1 MESNGAVLFRLSA
14 AALAVSASFSAI
26 AADPPAT
33 AAPSLDEL
41 RGRLTEQQ
49 QLIEKLKQDIQRQ
62 EQELSRLRQQ
72 IDAASGGSKPAV
84 AQPSPAQQ
92 PAPQPARAAAP
103 SAAPAAAGAATGAVA
118 GAATAQNN
126 NGQQPPAQRTGTPPP
141 SQTASADDYVAPP
154 AVAPIFEGPGVLTPK
169 DKWVIEPSYEYSYAS
184 NNRIA
189 LVGYTVIPAIL
200 IGLIDVREVKR
211 NTMIGAFTVRRGIT
225 NRFEMEARI
234 PYVYR
239 FDSSISREV
248 FQGSAVDSVFDANGK
263 GLGDVE
269 VVGRYQFN
277 NGGIDKPFYI
287 GSLRFKSRTGKDPFE
302 VETNRTLPGGRG
314 TGLQTELPTG
324 TGFYSLQ
331 PTLTVLYPSDPAVF
345 FANLSYQYSFKRN
358 NVQAKTDTGWEDIGS
373 VQPGGIWEFGFGMG
387 MSINERASFSIGYDQ
402 QSVGKLKQNGQ
413 AAPASVRVQLAS
425 LLLGFSYRL
434 TSATTLNVSIGAGLT
449 SDSQDLQLTV
459 RLPIMF

>member
-1 MESNGAVLFRLSA
+1 M
-14 AALAVSASFSAI
+14 SASFGAV
-26 AADPPAT
+26 AADPPA
-33 AAPSLDEL
+33 AGPSLDEL

-72 IDAASGGSKPAV
+72 IDAASGGAKPAV

-92 PAPQPARAAAP
+92 ATPQPQRAAAP
-103 SAAPAAAGAATGAVA
+103 SAAPAAAAGAAA
-118 GAATAQNN
+118 GAATAQS
-126 NGQQPPAQRTGTPPP
+126 GQNTNAQQAQAPAPQRTGTPPP
-141 SQTASADDYVAPP
+141 AQTASADDYVAPP

-169 DKWVIEPSYEYSYAS
+169 GKWVVEPSYEYSYAS
-184 NNRIA
+184 SNRIA

-211 NTMIGAFTVRRGIT
+211 NTMIGAFTVRRGFT

-239 FDSSISREV
+239 FDSSVSREV

-263 GLGDVE
+263 GIGDVE

-358 NVQAKTDTGWEDIGS
+358 NVQAKTDTGWEEIGS
-373 VQPGGIWEFGFGMG
+373 VQPGAIWEFGFGMG

-402 QSVGKLKQNGQ
+402 QSVGRLKQNGQ

-434 TSATTLNVSIGAGLT
+434 TSATTLNISLGAGLT